1 MTESVKCEL
10 GALQDLSATGIGLL
24 TRGKPPCKVGQI
36 IPIRLRCTQ
45 GAVDLQG
52 KIVRVRRAGLRTYD
66 IGIEFVNLSSKLR
79 AALASLAEFGFIG
92 AKTTAEESDTASNGR
107 PRLTSKA
114 AKSTANG
121 DPNKVVMAS
130 TDLPN
135 YYAVLGLNNDASV
148 SEIQAAYRALVR
160 KYHPDVAPGEENL
173 ERFLDIKRA
182 YEILR
187 DPSRRKIFDQQIAA

>member
-1 MTESVKCEL
+1 MTESVHCEL
-10 GALQDLSATGIGLL
+10 GALQDLSATGVCVF
-24 TRGKPPCKVGQI
+24 TRGKPPCKIGQI

-52 KIVRVRRAGLRTYD
+52 KIVRIRRAGLRTYD
-66 IGIEFVNLSSKLR
+66 VGIEFVNLSTKLR
-79 AALASLAEFGFIG
+79 SALASLAEFGFIG
-92 AKTTAEESDTASNGR
+92 AKTTTEEAESDTKSR

-121 DPNKVVMAS
+121 DPSKMVMAS
-130 TDLPN
+130 ADLPN

-160 KYHPDVAPGEENL
+160 QYHPDVAPGEENL

-187 DPSRRKIFDQQIAA
+187 DPGRRKIFDQQIAA

>member
-1 MTESVKCEL
+1 MTESVNCEL
-10 GALQDLSATGIGLL
+10 GALQDLSATGLRVF

-45 GAVDLQG
+45 GAVDLHG
-52 KIVRVRRAGLRTYD
+52 KIVRVRRASLRTYD
-66 IGIEFVNLSSKLR
+66 IGIEFVNLSTKLR

-92 AKTTAEESDTASNGR
+92 VKTKADEGESTANGR

-121 DPNKVVMAS
+121 DPTKVVMAS
-130 TDLPN
+130 AGLPN
-135 YYAVLGLNNDASV
+135 YYAVLGLNTDASV

-187 DPSRRKIFDQQIAA
+187 DPGRRKIFDQQVAA